1 MKRGLASAALM
12 LAIGMVS
19 LRLLFEIFPWGVA
32 TADNYYLP
40 LREIPLGEYRE
51 AVEESIVQTSMRVDG
66 RRQIISL
73 VINSIE
79 LAALLTCRALLSK
92 AGPASGSG
100 SKSKNIAEDH
110 RPVA

>member
-1 MKRGLASAALM
+1 MKKGLASAALM

-19 LRLLFEIFPWGVA
+19 LRLLFELYPWGVA

-51 AVEESIVQTSMRVDG
+51 AVEESIVQTSMRIDG
-66 RRQIISL
+66 RRQIIAL
-73 VINSIE
+73 VMNSIE

-92 AGPASGSG
+92 AGPESGSG
-100 SKSKNIAEDH
+100 SKSKKTEADNK
-110 RPVA
+110 PVA